1 MSVVTRSAR
10 QRLRIAMLVLF
21 CLLFQQAAMAGYLC
35 PLGPTPTPAEA
46 SRCAAMGMQQPKP
59 NPLLCQK
66 HCTPDVTAV
75 ADHAAPSVP
84 PLALPPVAFALAM
97 SPGPPA
103 SFHVDAPLSHA
114 DPPPRLRFC
123 TLLI

>member
-1 MSVVTRSAR
+1 MPAVTRSVR
-10 QRLRIAMLVLF
+10 QRLRIAVLVLF
-21 CLLFQQAAMAGYLC
+21 CLLFQQAALAGYLC
-35 PLGPTPTPAEA
+35 PLVATTPAQT

-59 NPLLCQK
+59 NPLLCEK
-66 HCTPDVTAV
+66 HCTPDVTAA

-84 PLALPPVAFALAM
+84 PLALPPVAFALLVA
-97 SPGPPA
+97 PLPRA
-103 SFHVDAPLSHA
+103 ILHVDAFASHA

>member
-1 MSVVTRSAR
+1 MPTMTRSVR
-10 QRLRIAMLVLF
+10 QRLRIAVLVLF
-21 CLLFQQAAMAGYLC
+21 CLLFQQAALAGYLC
-35 PLGPTPTPAEA
+35 PSGAASATQT

-59 NPLLCQK
+59 NPLLCEK
-66 HCTPDVTAV
+66 HCTPDVATA

-84 PLALPPVAFALAM
+84 PLALPPMTFALVMA
-97 SPGPPA
+97 SPPYAGFRA
-103 SFHVDAPLSHA
+103 DAPTSHA